1 MRKNIYEGPSWP
13 ELPTHNISG
22 MRFYEVPDGDKYP
35 SITSVLGSQPGK
47 KEGLQ
52 KWRDRIG
59 EQQANIIS
67 RKAANRG
74 TVFHHIC
81 EDYLVDKLDESAQ
94 EKHKTSNFLAWALF
108 GQVKKVIDERIGDI
122 FLMEQTMYSTKHKV
136 AGRCDLIAMFDGKP
150 TVVDWKTATTMKKDE
165 WNTDYYTQCSAYA
178 DMYTEHTGE
187 LIEDLAIVMVS
198 EAGEVEIFQKK
209 VTDYT
214 DRLGELMDE
223 FYTNAMD
230 RLKLAAA

>member
-1 MRKNIYEGPSWP
+1 MRKNIYEGPEWP
-13 ELPTHNISG
+13 ELPTHNING
-22 MRFYEVPDGDKYP
+22 LRFYEVPDGDKYP
-35 SITSVLGSQPGK
+35 SITSVLGAQPGK

-59 EQQANIIS
+59 DQQANIIS

-81 EDYLVDKLDESAQ
+81 EDYLVDKLDESTE
-94 EKHKTSNFLAWALF
+94 EKHKTSNFLAHAMF
-108 GQVKKVIDERIGDI
+108 GQVKKTIDERVGDI
-122 FLMEQTMYSTKHKV
+122 YLMEQTMYSPRYKV

-187 LIEDLAIVMVS
+187 MIDDLAIVMVS
-198 EAGEVEIFQKK
+198 EDGEVEIFQKK
-209 VTDYT
+209 VADYT
-214 DRLGELMDE
+214 ERLGELMNE
-223 FYTNAMD
+223 FYDNAMD